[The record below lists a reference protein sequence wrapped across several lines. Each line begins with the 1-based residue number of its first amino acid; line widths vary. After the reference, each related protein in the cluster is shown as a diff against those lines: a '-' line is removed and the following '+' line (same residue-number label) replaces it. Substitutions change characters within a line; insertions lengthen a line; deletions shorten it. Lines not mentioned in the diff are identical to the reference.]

1 MVSRFHRPIGH
12 TQGRQFKLFVAPRN
26 LQNEWWLQS
35 RLLVIQQQSPPK
47 ESNRSWRSSF
57 VDLFTNSRS
66 SPQFLLDYSSTNSKM
81 HPASMSWSLLVF
93 LLSYFLL
100 NRSRKTSDST
110 EELIPSYDDTGEQ
123 YTWESMS
130 PKLWSL
136 LDKALQR
143 KRWANVFG
151 LSYNFKVNCSNLVS
165 KDVILDLL
173 T

>member
-81 HPASMSWSLLVF
+81 HPASVSWSLLVF

-110 EELIPSYDDTGEQ
+110 ELIPSYDITPTSNTHEKVWVLSCDPFLTKLYSVKDEQ
-123 YTWESMS
+123 MCLAFPTTLKSTAQIWFQKTSS
-130 PKLWSL
+130 
-136 LDKALQR
+136 
-143 KRWANVFG
+143 
-151 LSYNFKVNCSNLVS
+151 
-165 KDVILDLL
+165 
-173 T
+173 